1 MKTTPWA
8 PLAVPRKLCRFPR
21 YGARTLHRIE
31 ARRPHPAHGDA
42 VGALCQECVQELH
55 MPRPDYAKVLSLA
68 AVGLVAELQDVGNR
82 FAELSHQV
90 MLASWR

>member
-1 MKTTPWA
+1 
-8 PLAVPRKLCRFPR
+8 
-21 YGARTLHRIE
+21 
-31 ARRPHPAHGDA
+31 
-42 VGALCQECVQELH
+42 